1 MYGFTWKRE
10 LLAGSCGR
18 GDQHEANERI
28 SQLTRRPHTGT
39 MVAEAR
45 GENGSRSTAR
55 AAAAA
60 GGWCVRVIVRD
71 ASSGRRRPRQKTADA
86 RICEPHVIV
95 RVTRGRVVAMLR
107 APNYPFSVFWML
119 YTMKPMY
126 CRKFLGEAHEKMWL
140 KN

>member
-10 LLAGSCGR
+10 LLAGSCGS

-95 RVTRGRVVAMLR
+95 RVTRSGSCDVARTKLPLFR
-107 APNYPFSVFWML
+107 ILDAVHD
-119 YTMKPMY
+119 
-126 CRKFLGEAHEKMWL
+126 EANVL
-140 KN
+140 